1 MGIRF
6 LCPNGHRL
14 NVKSSLAGRR
24 GVCPHCG
31 EKFPIPLTSTIGTHK
46 GKKDVPDRPATHELD
61 QRIGVSPP
69 REAERTEAVV
79 AILPPQTF
87 PPALDAL
94 LRGSKGQTWYVRHPH
109 GGQYGPA
116 DSETMRH
123 WFVEGRVPPDAMIWQ
138 PAWDQWRRL
147 GDLGHETASLT
158 SKVLKSTA
166 AKELES
172 RVSTT
177 VPAAIRRK
185 QKQTWTAIILLSLA
199 SLVILI
205 GLVVVL
211 SSS

>member
-1 MGIRF
+1 
-6 LCPNGHRL
+6 
-14 NVKSSLAGRR
+14 
-24 GVCPHCG
+24 
-31 EKFPIPLTSTIGTHK
+31 
-46 GKKDVPDRPATHELD
+46 
-61 QRIGVSPP
+61 
-69 REAERTEAVV
+69 
-79 AILPPQTF
+79 
-87 PPALDAL
+87 
-94 LRGSKGQTWYVRHPH
+94 
-109 GGQYGPA
+109 
-116 DSETMRH
+116 MRH